1 MAGWHHRLEGPEF
14 EQAPGVGEGQGGLVC
29 CSPCSGRESDTTER
43 LNNNNRGAST
53 FEAWLAC
60 VCACMWTC
68 VPTVNMRE
76 TQKKSICVSFLP
88 HHTGIP
94 PSQPAPLPW
103 LLKIQLLTY
112 SLGLSH
118 PPWDPTGPS
127 EDPFWAPCKHHQPSC
142 LPPPPSIHRVRL
154 DGPPGFSP
162 SSRYH
167 PKTII

>member
-1 MAGWHHRLEGPEF
+1 MTEDEMAGWHHRLEGPEF

-76 TQKKSICVSFLP
+76 TQKKSIRVSFLP

-127 EDPFWAPCKHHQPSC
+127 DPFWAPCKHHQPSC
-142 LPPPPSIHRVRL
+142 PPPPPSIHPVRL
-154 DGPPGFSP
+154 DGPPWLLP
-162 SSRYH
+162 QL
-167 PKTII
+167 